1 MNRPLL
7 RAVALLAAGAL
18 ASCAPKPTR
27 PAPKDVLARHLGG
40 DPATLDPTTTTE
52 ENAVFV
58 EEMIFRPLLGIDAA
72 SRPVSALARS
82 WMVSADG
89 LTYEFH
95 LDPFAEWEDGS
106 PVTSDDVLFTLE
118 RIRDPK
124 VPAFNYRE
132 SFSDVTA
139 IETPDASTVRVRFA
153 APYAERLVSFNLPIV
168 SRAAYGRSKSA
179 SDVDRH
185 PSGSG
190 PYRLERWDTNQ
201 AIALVRRDGV
211 PPAVAPFR
219 RMVFRIIPDPTVRL
233 RAGARGD
240 LDEFRISRDQRAS
253 AQSSADFLARNR
265 ILKVPQPIAAYL
277 LWNLRHPFLSDP
289 RVRRALAHSWPR
301 EDTARRLYPPDGA
314 ALVSGP
320 YLPGAVENDPA
331 VRPPA
336 YDPALSAR
344 LLDEAGWRGGAGTI
358 RQRGG
363 RKASLE
369 LLYAAGP
376 RVDEAL
382 AEILRSSYAKIGVEL
397 TLRKLDWAAYSEK
410 SDAGEFD
417 AQLTARVFL
426 PPNPDPYSQLHSSQ
440 APPRGQN
447 FGFYSD
453 PEADRVMEAARR
465 EADPA
470 RRVALYRQVHRI
482 VAANPPADY
491 LWGADVYWG
500 ISRKIEGVTVSSI
513 GLFHFLPGPLGWRP
527 AED

>member
-1 MNRPLL
+1 MNRTLL
-7 RAVALLAAGAL
+7 RTAVLIAAGAL
-18 ASCAPKPTR
+18 VSCAPKPAR

-58 EEMIFRPLLGIDAA
+58 EEMIFRPLLGID
-72 SRPVSALARS
+72 SRNLPVAALARS
-82 WMVSADG
+82 WSVSPDG

-139 IETPDASTVRVRFA
+139 IETPDASTVRVRYA
-153 APYAERLVSFNLPIV
+153 SPYAERLVTFNLPIV
-168 SRAAYGRSKSA
+168 SRAAYGRAKSP

-185 PSGSG
+185 PTGSG
-190 PYRLERWDTNQ
+190 PYRLERWETNQ
-201 AIALVRRDGV
+201 SISLVRRDGV
-211 PPAVAPFR
+211 TPAVAPFR
-219 RMVFRIIPDPTVRL
+219 RMVFRIVPDPTVRF

-253 AQSSADFLARNR
+253 AQASADFLAKYR
-265 ILKVPQPIAAYL
+265 IVKVPQPLTAYL
-277 LWNLRHPFLSDP
+277 LWNLRNPFLADK
-289 RVRRALAHSWPR
+289 RVRLALAHSWPR
-301 EDTARRLYPPDGA
+301 EETARRLYPPDGA
-314 ALVSGP
+314 RLVSGP
-320 YLPGAVENDPA
+320 YLPGAVENDPE
-331 VRPPA
+331 VRSPA

-344 LLDEAGWRGGAGTI
+344 LLDEAGWRGSEGEI
-358 RQRGG
+358 RRRGG

-369 LLYAAGP
+369 LLYAAGQTL
-376 RVDEAL
+376 DGAL
-382 AEILRSSYAKIGVEL
+382 AEILRSSYAKVGVDL
-397 TLRKLDWAAYSEK
+397 VLRKLDWAAYSEK

-426 PPNPDPYSQLHSSQ
+426 PPNPDPYPQLHSSQ
-440 APPRGQN
+440 APPHGQN

-453 PEADRVMEAARR
+453 KEADRVMEAARR
-465 EADPA
+465 ETDAA
-470 RRVALYRQVHRI
+470 RRVALYREVHRI

-500 ISRKIEGVTVSSI
+500 ISRKVEGVTMSSL

-527 AED
+527 VTD